1 MTANGHIS
9 RILVFISLIVALWL
23 GASTI
28 IAATVSPTATT
39 AQTQLADGHGG
50 CC

>member
-1 MTANGHIS
+1 MTITGHIS

-23 GASTI
+23 GAAAM
-28 IAATVSPTATT
+28 IAATVSPAGATATT
-39 AQTQLADGHGG
+39 QLAEEHGG